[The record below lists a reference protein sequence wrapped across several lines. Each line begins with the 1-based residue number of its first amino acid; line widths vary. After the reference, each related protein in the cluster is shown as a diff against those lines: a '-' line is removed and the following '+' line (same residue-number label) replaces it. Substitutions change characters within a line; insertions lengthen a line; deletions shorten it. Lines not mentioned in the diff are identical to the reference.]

1 MAREMLDVMHRAK
14 GVGLAANQVGEPVR
28 LIVVGPTQEGEKERA
43 LVNPTIK
50 AGSGKMVEE
59 EGCLS
64 VPGISGRVRRF
75 SRVVVEART
84 LDWEPVTIEAE
95 ELLARVLQHEIDH
108 LEGRLFVDRL
118 SQAAKVQVQGLLR
131 DLEQRHGQGH
141 VRRL

>member
-64 VPGISGRVRRF
+64 VPGVSGRVRRF

-84 LDWEPVTIEAE
+84 LEWEPVTIEAE

-118 SQAAKVQVQGLLR
+118 SQAAKVQTQGLLR
-131 DLEQRHGQGH
+131 GLEQRQDQAN